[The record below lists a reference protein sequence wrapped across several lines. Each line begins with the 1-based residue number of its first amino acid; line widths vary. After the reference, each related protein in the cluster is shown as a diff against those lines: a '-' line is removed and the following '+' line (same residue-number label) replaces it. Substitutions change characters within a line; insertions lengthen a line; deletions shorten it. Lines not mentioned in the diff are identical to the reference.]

1 MSKRDAP
8 ATHRNREP
16 ILEVLG
22 RWLGEP
28 ARVLEIASGTGQHAV
43 FFAEHLPHL
52 EWQPT
57 DCDPNGLES
66 IAAWVADS
74 GLPNLGAPVALDA
87 ASADWPVG
95 RGTIDAIFN
104 ANMIH
109 ISPWSVGIGLF
120 EGAGRVLRR
129 GGLLFLYGPFKVGGK
144 HTAPSNTAFE
154 ESLQQRDP
162 SWGIRDLEEVQD
174 VADRN
179 GLTHIETNDLPANN
193 KLVVFRRDPPD
204 GD

>member
-1 MSKRDAP
+1 MRDAP

-28 ARVLEIASGTGQHAV
+28 TRVLEIASGTGQHAV

-95 RGTIDAIFN
+95 RGAIDAIFN

-144 HTAPSNTAFE
+144 HTAPSNAAFE
-154 ESLQQRDP
+154 ESLHQRDP

-179 GLTHIETNDLPANN
+179 GLTHVETNDLPANN
-193 KLVVFRRDPPD
+193 KLVVFRRGPPD